1 MQLLREWPGASA
13 QHDPDGCLPLHVA
26 VQCFASQA
34 VLRALLDAHPD
45 AIKDADPDDLMPLH
59 VAIEQQAT
67 SLPRQPSSRPPPPP
81 APADHATPN
90 LSLSRRLRTR

>member
-1 MQLLREWPGASA
+1 MAILTQVWTTHFE
-13 QHDPDGCLPLHVA
+13 HVLE
-26 VQCFASQA
+26 A

-67 SLPRQPSSRPPPPP
+67 SLPR
-81 APADHATPN
+81 
-90 LSLSRRLRTR
+90 LMRRSII